1 MLAHTSHG
9 QRAIVVQ
16 LAYQSTCHDMTGRRW
31 VDRHMREQRFVRWR
45 TQTAL
50 SSAQRFRQTIDTA
63 LLRNSHFPGWY
74 WRFCASRLG
83 LPFRRTLKRNC
94 PLVSHVDV
102 SRDPVISRKKLANH
116 GRREARRFG
125 TFRSEERIV
134 RILLAQFAQQFFRQG
149 VLFFLRRAAK
159 TRI

>member
-1 MLAHTSHG
+1 MPHVGTYFTR

-45 TQTAL
+45 TQTGL

-63 LLRNSHFPGWY
+63 FLRNSHSPGWY

-83 LPFRRTLKRNC
+83 LPFRRTL
-94 PLVSHVDV
+94 
-102 SRDPVISRKKLANH
+102 
-116 GRREARRFG
+116 
-125 TFRSEERIV
+125 
-134 RILLAQFAQQFFRQG
+134 
-149 VLFFLRRAAK
+149 
-159 TRI
+159 